1 MASKGDSVATLK
13 ELADLVGGTVVGDG
27 DCRIERLAT
36 LETAGP
42 GDITFVSNPKYLKA
56 LGECKASAVIVPP
69 GVEVPGFSLIV
80 CSNPYLAFAKVLTY
94 LQVRRPDPQGVMPGA
109 IVHPSAKIG
118 SGVTVHPGCVV
129 GEDVTIGKGT
139 LLYPGVILYDRV
151 TIGEDSLIHAGVVI
165 REDCRLGDRVIVQ
178 PSAVIG
184 CDGFGFAPD
193 GSGYYKIPQV
203 GIVVIEDDVEIGSG
217 STIDRAALG
226 VTLIKRGTKL
236 DNLVHIAH
244 NVVVGE
250 DNILCAQVGVAGST
264 RIGRHC
270 TFGGQ
275 VGLAGH
281 VKIGDNVMIGA
292 QGGVAGDLEG
302 NQVLSGSP
310 VIPHKDWIK
319 ASLTFGRLP
328 EMRKELGRM
337 KRQLEELEML
347 IKEK

>member
-1 MASKGDSVATLK
+1 MATLK
-13 ELADLVGGTVVGDG
+13 ELAELVGGTVVGDG
-27 DCRIERLAT
+27 ECLIERLAT
-36 LETAGP
+36 LDKAGP

-56 LGECKASAVIVPP
+56 IDQCKASAVIVAP

-80 CSNPYLAFAKVLTY
+80 CANPYLAFAKVLTF
-94 LQVRRPDPQGVMPGA
+94 LQVRRPEPQGVMAGAFVHPGA
-109 IVHPSAKIG
+109 RIG
-118 SGVTVHPGCVV
+118 AGVTVHPGCVV
-129 GEDVTIGKGT
+129 GEDVSIGDGTI
-139 LLYPGVILYDRV
+139 LYPGAIIYDRV
-151 TIGEDSLIHAGVVI
+151 SIGADCLIHAGVVI
-165 REDCRLGDRVIVQ
+165 REECRLGDRVIIQ
-178 PSAVIG
+178 PSVVIG

-193 GSGYYKIPQV
+193 GDGYYKIPQV
-203 GIVVIEDDVEIGSG
+203 GIVVVEDDVEIGSG
-217 STIDRAALG
+217 SCIDRAALG
-226 VTLIKRGTKL
+226 VTLIKHGTKI

-250 DNILCAQVGVAGST
+250 DSILCAQVGVAGST
-264 RIGRHC
+264 TIGRHC

-275 VGLAGH
+275 AGLSGH
-281 VKIGDNVMIGA
+281 IKIGDNVMIGA
-292 QGGVAGDLEG
+292 QGGVAGNLDG

-328 EMRKELGRM
+328 EMRKEMSRM

>member
-1 MASKGDSVATLK
+1 VATLK
-13 ELADLVGGTVVGDG
+13 ELAELVGGTVVGDG
-27 DCRIERLAT
+27 ECRIERLAT
-36 LETAGP
+36 LDTAGP
-42 GDITFVSNPKYLKA
+42 GDITFVSDPKYLKA
-56 LGECKASAVIVPP
+56 IDQCKASAVIVAP
-69 GVEVPGFSLIV
+69 GVEVPGLSLIV
-80 CSNPYLAFAKVLTY
+80 SSNPYLAFAKVLTY
-94 LQVRRPDPQGVMPGA
+94 LKVRRPEPQGILAGAFVHPGA
-109 IVHPSAKIG
+109 RLG
-118 SGVTVHPGCVV
+118 TGVTVHPGCVV
-129 GEDVTIGKGT
+129 GEDVYIGDGTI
-139 LLYPGVILYDRV
+139 LYPGVLLYDRV
-151 TIGEDSLIHAGVVI
+151 SIGADCLIHAGVVI
-165 REDCRLGDRVIVQ
+165 REECRLGDRVIIQ

-184 CDGFGFAPD
+184 SDGFGFAPD
-193 GSGYYKIPQV
+193 GTGYYKIPQV

-217 STIDRAALG
+217 SCIDRAALG
-226 VTLIKRGTKL
+226 VTLIKRGTKI

-275 VGLAGH
+275 AGLAGH

-292 QGGVAGDLEG
+292 QGGVAGNLEG

-328 EMRKELGRM
+328 EMRKEVNRM
-337 KRQLEELEML
+337 KRQLAELEML
-347 IKEK
+347 IRER